1 MTMVLEFA
9 TKVAEVSMARNR
21 GLAIVLLAVGVIVLL
36 VSALADILG
45 IGGNPLVFGYKQ
57 LAGVAVGAVIALIGG
72 VLCWWSGRSG

>member
-1 MTMVLEFA
+1 MNMVLESA
-9 TKVAEVSMARNR
+9 TKVAEVSMARNK
-21 GLAIVLLAVGVIVLL
+21 GLAIVLLAVGVIILL

-72 VLCWWSGRSG
+72 VLYWWSGRSS

>member
-1 MTMVLEFA
+1 MVLEFA

-72 VLCWWSGRSG
+72 VLYWWSGRSG